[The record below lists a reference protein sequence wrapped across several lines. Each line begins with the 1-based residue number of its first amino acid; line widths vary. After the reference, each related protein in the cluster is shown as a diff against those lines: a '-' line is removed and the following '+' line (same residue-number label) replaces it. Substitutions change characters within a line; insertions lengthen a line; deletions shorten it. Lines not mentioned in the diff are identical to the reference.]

1 MVGPRAPL
9 LLLQG
14 LATMARAYLNF
25 MSYNST
31 GLNAVKGDWIR
42 DTIEVCKIDY
52 MQIQEHFK
60 KNRNIETQFKKMFPN
75 SDNYIVPGV
84 RSEGQDTGRA
94 KGGLAQLA
102 AKNLSVRKERV
113 TTSHRRL
120 QAQILHCAGGQ
131 RILWLNAYFPTD
143 PRVQNYNEPEL
154 FEVLNEIEKLL
165 ENCEYDDCC
174 IGGDLNTDVRRDT
187 GFVRAV
193 TRFMDR
199 IGLVSVWE
207 KFPID
212 FTHVHTDL
220 KSFSILDNFYVN
232 KDFLDMVE
240 DAGPVHCVT
249 KTCLGTAQ

>member
-1 MVGPRAPL
+1 
-9 LLLQG
+9 
-14 LATMARAYLNF
+14 
-25 MSYNST
+25 
-31 GLNAVKGDWIR
+31 
-42 DTIEVCKIDY
+42 
-52 MQIQEHFK
+52 
-60 KNRNIETQFKKMFPN
+60 MFPN

-84 RSEGQDTGRA
+84 RSEGKDTGRA

-102 AKNLSVRKERV
+102 AKNLSLRKERV
-113 TTSHRRL
+113 TTSQWRL

-174 IGGDLNTDVRRDT
+174 LGGDLNTDVRRDT

-199 IGLVSVWE
+199 IVLVSVWE

-212 FTHVHTDL
+212 FTQFTH
-220 KSFSILDNFYVN
+220 I
-232 KDFLDMVE
+232 
-240 DAGPVHCVT
+240 
-249 KTCLGTAQ
+249 